1 MKAKQARGVYN
12 LNPTR
17 QVFKLGSEQAREAQ
31 TQPRRVANQSQV
43 PEAHESGAD
52 LANLGST
59 MKSKTAWGEGHI
71 SDFSGVESDTHH
83 MSHPAMRTR
92 ASHPANH
99 QHGDGRRHE
108 EDHHAVRQAK
118 GKQ

>member
-1 MKAKQARGVYN
+1 MKATHQKGVHN

-17 QVFKLGSEQAREAQ
+17 AVMKLGSEAAREAQ
-31 TQPRRVANQSQV
+31 TQPRRVNNNSEI
-43 PEAHESGAD
+43 PEAHETGAD

-59 MKSKTAWGEGHI
+59 MASKTAGGEGHI
-71 SDFSGVESDTHH
+71 SDFSGVESETHH

-99 QHGDGRRHE
+99 RHADGRQH
-108 EDHHAVRQAK
+108 EDHHAGVRMAK